1 MLVTGG
7 AKGIGRMISEGYVA
21 NGATVYITARDL
33 PACEKACAELNA
45 LGKGKAYAIKADLY
59 KEEDC
64 KKLLEDFSRRES
76 SEFIQI
82 GETYSLL
89 FTE

>member
-33 PACEKACAELNA
+33 PACEKTCEELNA
-45 LGKGKAYAIKADLY
+45 LGKGKAYAIRADFY

-64 KKLLEDFSRRES
+64 KKLFEEFSKRENS
-76 SEFIQI
+76 QSMFI
-82 GETYSLL
+82 
-89 FTE
+89 

>member
-7 AKGIGRMISEGYVA
+7 AKGIGRMISEGYVV
-21 NGATVYITARDL
+21 NGATVYITARDIKT
-33 PACEKACAELNA
+33 CEDVCQELNA

-64 KKLLEDFSRRES
+64 KKLAEEFGKRES
-76 SEFIQI
+76 STPDLYLI
-82 GETYSLL
+82 LL
-89 FTE
+89 LQL